1 MASGEEAAICVRVCF
16 DFGTWFSISFI
27 LFVHSICWLKTK
39 RKAEGERKG
48 EEIFKIY
55 KNINTSIFLNKNKYR
70 IFFTDISL
78 VSLFYENIYFT
89 F

>member
-1 MASGEEAAICVRVCF
+1 
-16 DFGTWFSISFI
+16 
-27 LFVHSICWLKTK
+27 LKTK